1 MKSEKYLHQNRKEL
15 FDDIR
20 NNVPEM
26 KREVTLLT
34 NKNLNLRNRD
44 ITELI
49 KNICEVIKVN
59 YEEGENTYLI
69 YDPFKKIYVRDD
81 EFLGKLINVAIKED
95 PGCNLSL
102 TRSKLE
108 VDQMLFLDD
117 EIHEANIPPN
127 YIVKFRNGIFDIK
140 NKCFHNGLD
149 ENNQPYDFLNMI
161 NYNIHSMQDVNQELL
176 NIAKNVFNRWS
187 GNDEET
193 ELLLRQ
199 ICIAAIEGNGRN
211 KYIILKSDGGDG
223 KTTFQYILK
232 LLSGKNNSLNINLH
246 QFNDDNS
253 LKNLSEA
260 TKLIYGDD
268 LLEKFKMTGVNLS
281 NFKSIVSNQPI
292 NINVKYMPN
301 KNIKTHALMIQNTN
315 SDINFY
321 ENNDAVK
328 DRIILINWK
337 HYNYRRNPITSFDLD
352 ALLGRKPNTTI
363 NNEFIEAILAYIIE
377 NTEHFDQFHET
388 QQMKDDITE
397 QLNNN
402 DTIKLFID
410 ELEDQ
415 NILNNSHLPSKC
427 MYDYYKQWLYDTNPG
442 SKPMKAM
449 EFGTRFGKKIKEYG
463 YTKKEKKR
471 LNQIN
476 NDQFNSNNL
485 NIIIDDKKLSNI
497 FINENKILNE
507 NNVNEIIE
515 IFKNKKDI
523 DRIKKY
529 SIEEIYKAFQFS
541 SAELRGLIL
550 YDQTVINK
558 ININEINEFIQI
570 FNDYYN

>member
-1 MKSEKYLHQNRKEL
+1 MKNERYLHQNRKEL

-20 NNVPEM
+20 NNVPEI

-49 KNICEVIKVN
+49 KNICDVIKVN
-59 YEEGENTYLI
+59 YEDGENTYLI

-127 YIVKFRNGIFDIK
+127 YIVKFKNGIYDIK

-149 ENNQPYDFLNMI
+149 RNNQPYDFLNMI
-161 NYNIHSMQDVNQELL
+161 NYNINSMQNVNQELL

-232 LLSGKNNSLNINLH
+232 LLAGKNNSLNINLH

-268 LLEKFKMTGVNLS
+268 LLEKFKMTGINLS

-301 KNIKTHALMIQNTN
+301 KNVKTHGLMIQNTN

-321 ENNDAVK
+321 ENNDAVR

-337 HYNYRRNPITSFDLD
+337 HYNYRRNPITNFDLD
-352 ALLGRKPNTTI
+352 SLLGRKPNTNI
-363 NNEFIEAILAYIIE
+363 NIDFIEAILAYIIE

-388 QQMKDDITE
+388 QQMKNDITE

-402 DTIKLFID
+402 DTIQLFID

-427 MYDYYKQWLYDTNPG
+427 MYDYYKQWLYDSNPG
-442 SKPMKAM
+442 SKPMKNQ
-449 EFGTRFGKKIKEYG
+449 EFSQRFSKKIKEYG
-463 YTKKEKKR
+463 YTKIERKR
-471 LNQIN
+471 LNQIT
-476 NDQFNSNNL
+476 NDQFNPNDL
-485 NIIIDDKKLSNI
+485 NIVVDEKKLSNI
-497 FINENKILNE
+497 YINENKILNMD
-507 NNVNEIIE
+507 NVNQIIK
-515 IFKNKKDI
+515 IFKSKNNI
-523 DRIKKY
+523 NQIKQY
-529 SIEEIYKAFQFS
+529 SNEEIYKAFQFS
-541 SAELRGLIL
+541 SAELRGLII
-550 YDQTVINK
+550 YNQTIINK
-558 ININEINEFIQI
+558 INTNEIDEFIQI
-570 FNDYYN
+570 FNEYYN